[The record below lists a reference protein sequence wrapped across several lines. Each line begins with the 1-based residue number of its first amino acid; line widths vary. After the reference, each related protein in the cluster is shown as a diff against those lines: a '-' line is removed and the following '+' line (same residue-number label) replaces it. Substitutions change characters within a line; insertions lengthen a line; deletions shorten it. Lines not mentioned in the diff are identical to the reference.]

1 MIAGRYT
8 LERVLGRGGMAVV
21 YYAIDGKLDRP
32 VALKLLAE
40 HLIEDQAF
48 RKRLLHEAR
57 VAARLSHPSI
67 VQVYDAG
74 EEGER
79 PYIVMEY
86 VEGETLA
93 AILQR
98 RHRLPPDE
106 VVELAL
112 QICDGLA
119 YAHAAGLVHRDVKPQ
134 NLLLTPAGDV
144 KIADFGIARAEG
156 GTRATETGTILGTAG
171 YLPPEQAAGK
181 EATPTADLY
190 SLGVVLYELVGGEQ
204 PYRFSSLPEL
214 LALQQTQVIR
224 PLRQLAADVPPALER
239 AVLRCLATDP
249 RARPQSARELASEL
263 SETGVGETRLLPA
276 KGSQPTQELSEHAD
290 PTPARTISLSRRRGR
305 PASGRASPW
314 RSRRIL
320 VPSCLV
326 RGSCTRLARPG
337 TYARGWRQR
346 DSRPRWRA
354 FGKALKRPSP
364 AGT

>member
-21 YYAIDGKLDRP
+21 YYAFDGKLDRP

-40 HLIEDQAF
+40 HLIEDHTF

-74 EEGER
+74 EEGDR

-93 AILQR
+93 AILQQ

-119 YAHAAGLVHRDVKPQ
+119 YAHAAGLVHRDIKPQ

-181 EATPTADLY
+181 DATPTADLY

-214 LALQQTQVIR
+214 LALQQTQAIR
-224 PLRQLAADVPPALER
+224 PLRQLAAEVPPALEH

-249 RARPQSARELASEL
+249 RAGRSRPGNSPASCL
-263 SETGVGETRLLPA
+263 KPVPA
-276 KGSQPTQELSEHAD
+276 KPGCCPLRAANLRKSSPNMLI
-290 PTPARTISLSRRRGR
+290 PLR
-305 PASGRASPW
+305 PG
-314 RSRRIL
+314 RSRSHGGADAQPL
-320 VPSCLV
+320 VE
-326 RGSCTRLARPG
+326 R
-337 TYARGWRQR
+337 
-346 DSRPRWRA
+346 SRE
-354 FGKALKRPSP
+354 
-364 AGT
+364 AGAS